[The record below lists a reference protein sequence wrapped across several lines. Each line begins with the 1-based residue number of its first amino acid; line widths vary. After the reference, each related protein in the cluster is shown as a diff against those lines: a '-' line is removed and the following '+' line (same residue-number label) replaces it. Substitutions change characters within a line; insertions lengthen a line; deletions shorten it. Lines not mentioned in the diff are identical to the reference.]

1 MKLKDI
7 MLRIGDAPSPIPTII
22 FVGGALFIGVGV
34 IGLLSKYADTP
45 ERVEKTKKAS
55 EDADDVESDIS
66 EYESDKAKKER
77 EREARAN
84 NPENAKAVRKGC
96 VDFIKSGVILTAISS
111 LLRKMALNLAFDKFQ
126 EVKRAGRKLVRDR
139 MDANDRLKQAL
150 YSLERAA
157 NDLKKN
163 PDTFDQ
169 AVGMQSAY
177 CQIYSAMN
185 PELWRRDK

>member
-22 FVGGALFIGVGV
+22 FVGGGLLIGVGV

-45 ERVEKTKKAS
+45 ERVEKTRKEN

>member
-22 FVGGALFIGVGV
+22 FVGGGLLIGVGV

-45 ERVEKTKKAS
+45 ERVEKTRK
-55 EDADDVESDIS
+55 ENEEADDVESDIP
-66 EYESDKAKKER
+66 EYESDRAKKER

>member
-7 MLRIGDAPSPIPTII
+7 MLRIGDAPSPIPTVI

-45 ERVEKTKKAS
+45 ERVEKTRKEN

-66 EYESDKAKKER
+66 EYESDRAKKER

-126 EVKRAGRKLVRDR
+126 EVKRAGRKLVRDK